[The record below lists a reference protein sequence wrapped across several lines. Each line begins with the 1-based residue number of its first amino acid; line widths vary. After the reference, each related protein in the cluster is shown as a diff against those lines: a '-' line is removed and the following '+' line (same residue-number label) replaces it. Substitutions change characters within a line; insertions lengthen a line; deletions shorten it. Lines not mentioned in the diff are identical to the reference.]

1 MLLDAAVSEGSSA
14 NTKALDAWVT
24 ERLKER
30 ANIQKQTRLFRE
42 EASLAAKGKG
52 YFGGGWRNRRR
63 MAKEETK
70 AKEKAGASRAAET
83 EGRSRCERGSR

>member
-30 ANIQKQTRLFRE
+30 ANIQKQTRSVKRPAWLQKERVI
-42 EASLAAKGKG
+42 LAEGG
-52 YFGGGWRNRRR
+52 ETGGGWPKRRPNS
-63 MAKEETK
+63 
-70 AKEKAGASRAAET
+70 KEKAGASGAAET
-83 EGRSRCERGSR
+83 EGKSRCERGSR